1 MFNNLN
7 KEMLIMLKKIL
18 VILVMVVMISTPVS
32 AELIVHAGTEV
43 TEDLEILDVEK
54 DTYKIGEKVY
64 VLAYQPYGTFGQD
77 YLEVTLIDTSGL
89 GESILER
96 IDMEID
102 SEWDVAG
109 LPLTLNPGEY
119 RIKFASYE
127 DSGSVRLNI
136 VE

>member
-1 MFNNLN
+1 
-7 KEMLIMLKKIL
+7 MLKKIL
-18 VILVMVVMISTPVS
+18 IMLVLLVMVSVPVY

-43 TEDLEILDVEK
+43 TEELEILDIEK
-54 DTYKIGEKVY
+54 DTYKYGEKVY

-89 GESILER
+89 GESILEG

>member
-1 MFNNLN
+1 
-7 KEMLIMLKKIL
+7 MLKKIL
-18 VILVMVVMISTPVS
+18 IMLVLVVMVSVPVS

-43 TEDLEILDVEK
+43 TDDLEILDVEK
-54 DTYKIGEKVY
+54 DTYKYGEEVY

-96 IDMEID
+96 VDMEID

-119 RIKFASYE
+119 RIKFASFE

>member
-1 MFNNLN
+1 
-7 KEMLIMLKKIL
+7 MLKKIL
-18 VILVMVVMISTPVS
+18 IMLVLVVMISAPVS
-32 AELIVHAGTEV
+32 AEFIVHAGTEV
-43 TEDLEILDVEK
+43 TDDLEILDVEK
-54 DTYKIGEKVY
+54 DTYKYGEEVY
-64 VLAYQPYGTFGQD
+64 VLAYHPYGTFGQD

-96 IDMEID
+96 VDMEID

-119 RIKFASYE
+119 RIKFASFE